1 MSKVITAFGRRLAI
15 ILMNLL
21 VILVSIPTF
30 FTDAYWVLVVQRLAL
45 GFFTAVIVNGSSLY
59 ISETYPT
66 EIQTSFGVVLNLGI
80 VSGILTM
87 SLVGL
92 ALPEKDDVQG
102 CKDDELWRICYG
114 LQIAPAVISTLM
126 WLVWLRNEPL

>member
-1 MSKVITAFGRRLAI
+1 
-15 ILMNLL
+15 MNLL
-21 VILVSIPTF
+21 IILVSIPTF

-45 GFFTAVIVNGSSLY
+45 GFFTAVVVNASSLY

-80 VSGILTM
+80 VSGILVM

-92 ALPEKDDVQG
+92 SLPEKTDIQG
-102 CKDDELWRICYG
+102 CEDDELWRICYG
-114 LQIAPAVISTLM
+114 LQIVPAVLSTLM